1 MWITNA
7 QVKGQAYVIASE
19 LNFKQLN
26 KDVFI
31 N

>member
-7 QVKGQAYVIASE
+7 QVKGKVYVIASE

-26 KDVFI
+26 KDVYI